1 MSLIGK
7 YLFPLESYF
16 RNKVKLKNGEWSS
29 SVQDC
34 FEELHR
40 TDNLLNIFESKTCGK
55 NFISCCD
62 KVLY

>member
-40 TDNLLNIFESKTCGK
+40 TDNMLNIFESKT
-55 NFISCCD
+55 
-62 KVLY
+62 